1 MSNLLLSSTINVLIT
16 SIVELLAGL
25 GAFLIAVKI
34 MSDTMNQL
42 TGVGLKRMFQRLEKN
57 KFVGV
62 GIGIGTTA
70 LIQSSGVTT
79 VMVIGLVN
87 AGVMSL
93 TQATAVIMGANIGT
107 TVTAQLSALGT
118 SFDFMLYVTVI
129 TLIGFLWMSF
139 AKTERWRNIA
149 YMISGLGLVFL
160 SLGFMTDAMVPL
172 SKLPQVSD
180 FLAQINNP
188 FLLILIGIILTVICQ
203 SSSAVTS
210 ILIAMISAGIYV
222 GGKDSNGI
230 IFIIL
235 GSNIGSCCTA
245 LLATFGANTNA
256 KRAALIHL
264 LFNMFGSLLFA
275 ILCLVWKSFMADTFA
290 KWFASSPTFQIA
302 MFHTFFNTICTILFL
317 PFTNVFVK
325 IATFLLPDKN
335 NGKERKLQFID
346 DRFVSTPSIA
356 VQQAKNEVRHI
367 GDFVMETCDIAI
379 KGFLETNVDMEEQV
393 AQNLQEIAQLNQK
406 LVAYLVKIAANRTTS
421 THSEGTISS
430 LYYVIGDILRVGDLS
445 TNITKYTRKVKN
457 GDVTFSQSVYPEVE
471 NMYQKVREMYKVAI
485 DCFVEKNFDTL
496 KQVEQQEDEID
507 QIRKQLVNQHIERL
521 NQGECNPASNGV
533 FINLVGNIERMA
545 DHITF
550 IAQSITKHPDAT
562 SQQ

>member
-1 MSNLLLSSTINVLIT
+1 MGNLLLSSNITTTLIT
-16 SIVELLAGL
+16 SIVKLLAGL

-42 TGVGLKRMFQRLEKN
+42 TGVGLKRMFQRMEKN
-57 KFVGV
+57 KLFGV
-62 GIGIGTTA
+62 GIGFGTTA

-93 TQATAVIMGANIGT
+93 AQATAVIMGANIGT

-118 SFDFMLYVTVI
+118 SFDFMLYVTII
-129 TLIGFLWMSF
+129 TLLGFLWMSF

-149 YMISGLGLVFL
+149 YLVSGLGLVIL
-160 SLGFMTDAMVPL
+160 SMGFMTDAMEPL

-180 FLAQINNP
+180 FLAGITNP
-188 FLLILIGIILTVICQ
+188 FVLIVIGVVITVICQ

-210 ILIAMISAGIYV
+210 ILIAMIGAGIYI

-264 LFNMFGSLLFA
+264 LFNTFGSVLFGV
-275 ILCLVWKSFMADTFA
+275 ICLIWKSFMADTFA
-290 KWFASSPTFQIA
+290 KWFATSPTFQIA
-302 MFHTFFNTICTILFL
+302 MFHTFFNTVCTLIFL

-325 IATFLLPDKN
+325 LATLILPDK
-335 NGKERKLQFID
+335 KSPSERKLKFID
-346 DRFVSTPSIA
+346 ERFMSTPSIA
-356 VQQAKNEVRHI
+356 IQLAKNEARHI
-367 GDFVMETCDIAI
+367 GDLVMETCDIAI
-379 KGFLETNVDMEEQV
+379 KGFMTTDTEVENKIAE
-393 AQNLQEIAQLNQK
+393 NLQEVQLLNQK
-406 LVAYLVKIAANRTTS
+406 LVAYLVKIAAKRTTS
-421 THSEGTISS
+421 THSEATISS
-430 LYYVIGDILRVGDLS
+430 LYYVIGDLLRVGDLS
-445 TNITKYTRKVKN
+445 TNITKYTRRVKN
-457 GDVTFSQSVYPEVE
+457 GDVTFSQSVYPEIE
-471 NMYQKVREMYKVAI
+471 NMYQKVRDMYKVAI
-485 DCFVEKNFDTL
+485 DCFVDKNFDAL
-496 KQVEQQEDEID
+496 PVVEQQEEEID

-550 IAQSITKHPDAT
+550 IAESITKHPDEA
-562 SQQ
+562 